1 LPTIGVLTGMGLL
14 VLLIAC
20 TNIAGLMLVRGVAR
34 RGEIAVRLAL
44 GATRVRIVRLLLVEN
59 LVLAFPAA
67 ILGVALAQ
75 RGIPVLV
82 DYAEQF
88 AAPQRLRS
96 LEAARRANPG
106 FDADHVTTI
115 SLDVKQN
122 AYDEPRGRAF

>member
-1 LPTIGVLTGMGLL
+1 MPTIGVLTGMGLL

-20 TNIAGLMLVRGVAR
+20 TNIAGLLLVRGVAR

-44 GATRVRIVRLLLVEN
+44 GATRVRIVRLLLVVN

-67 ILGVALAQ
+67 ILGVVLAQ